1 MKIYRSEALL
11 IKDDLERVFKK
22 YKIKVYLDIYNDLLE
37 NMYISYNN
45 DIKFIDL
52 ENITK
57 LSELYNQINTLLI

>member
-22 YKIKVYLDIYNDLLE
+22 YKIKVHLDIYNDLLE

-45 DIKFIDL
+45 DIKHIDL

-57 LSELYNQINTLLI
+57 LSELYNHINTLLI